1 VCDPTAAMVTET
13 DLLGNALARAI
24 AGDEAGF
31 LQLWRSLQPRLL
43 RFLRVLGCDDPEDV
57 ASETWLQVVRDL
69 CMFAGS
75 ADDFRRWLFTIG
87 RNRAIDA
94 ARARSRRPARAP
106 NAGLDIL
113 ADTQVVEDEVLHF
126 ISAEEAVTLLRK
138 LSRDQAEAVALRV
151 LAGLDTPDVAKILGK
166 SSGAVRVALHR
177 GLRTLADD
185 PVVRELALRRGRSV
199 GGAGPV
205 AVQAD
210 SSDAPIVPAAAAGAI
225 TQPSSL
231 LPLSS
236 PPGSDAGIW
245 TPREVD
251 RWPQM

>member
-1 VCDPTAAMVTET
+1 MVTEP
-13 DLLGNALARAI
+13 DLLADALARAI

-31 LQLWRSLQPRLL
+31 LQLWRGLQPRLL

-69 CMFAGS
+69 CMFSGS

-94 ARARSRRPARAP
+94 ARARSRRPPRAA

-113 ADTQVVEDEVLHF
+113 ADTQVVEDQVLDG
-126 ISAEEAVTLLRK
+126 ISAEQAVRLLRR
-138 LSRDQAEAVALRV
+138 LSPDQAEAVALRV

-185 PVVRELALRRGRSV
+185 PVVRELALRGGRTV
-199 GGAGPV
+199 GDPRALTAHASTV
-205 AVQAD
+205 
-210 SSDAPIVPAAAAGAI
+210 DAPMAAREAAGAI
-225 TQPSSL
+225 TQPC
-231 LPLSS
+231 PLM
-236 PPGSDAGIW
+236 PPGSVPGPADGGW
-245 TPREVD
+245 MPKEVD
-251 RWPQM
+251 RWPLT